1 MRVRSGGT
9 EAWDEAER
17 PEQPPP
23 WGLRR
28 CQAGWTGG
36 PGGWGKAKLVTPTAD
51 PIPTANERNETSA
64 VGNANNQDQNISKI
78 KGFHFPNT
86 SFARSCLIWYY
97 FKMLI
102 SDLQISLK
110 IIK

>member
-1 MRVRSGGT
+1 MARTSGWPSEGAWPLLCPPMVPYKDQLGPRLSRAQKSARSQAPGMRVRSGGT

-36 PGGWGKAKLVTPTAD
+36 PGGWGKAKLVTPY
-51 PIPTANERNETSA
+51 S
-64 VGNANNQDQNISKI
+64 
-78 KGFHFPNT
+78 
-86 SFARSCLIWYY
+86 
-97 FKMLI
+97 
-102 SDLQISLK
+102 
-110 IIK
+110 